1 MPVTTPVLVMVA
13 IVVSATDQT
22 PPLMEST
29 SVVVAPTQMAEAPV
43 MVPVAVA
50 GVMVTKAVA
59 MPVPQAPV
67 TA

>member
-22 PPLMEST
+22 PPLMVSVR
-29 SVVVAPTQMAEAPV
+29 VVVAPTQMAEAPEI
-43 MVPVAVA
+43 VPVAAA
-50 GVMVTKAVA
+50 GVMVTNAVA